1 MLTLNE
7 EYYELLNDQKLEVE
21 KLQDIKRLT

>member
-7 EYYELLNDQKLEVE
+7 EYYELLNDQKLEVD